1 MRHQFTR
8 RNVETVNRI
17 AAVCL
22 VLFLISETG
31 FSRQRSSTVS
41 QTSKED
47 STVGKQLI
55 PQNRNTGERR
65 AAEGVESDM
74 VTRVGLP
81 FRVELGEGISRPGAE
96 VVLGV
101 MSVTVFHCPEP
112 PMQVL
117 VGDTTGLGLVE
128 SVDGHDRTDFYLRPT
143 KAGIRTN
150 MWIEMP
156 SATVHVAL
164 RTVAVKGGAAAG
176 DYHGEVFVRLPGFR
190 EKAESMRARVAMTE
204 KELAECLVRQEEM
217 KRRVEEE
224 RRRAAAETEALITDE
239 ALSVLATA
247 SFVSRRDFK
256 PVRIGAA
263 SVKQVGGVVRIG
275 TRRFWTVLEVENR
288 DARKT
293 LRVQELSASEGTRVR
308 VREGR
313 LLPIEPRKRMRFGV
327 MIEHNGNVESQR
339 ESLLPK
345 LNLNIEGVTGV
356 VALQY

>member
-1 MRHQFTR
+1 MRVQSIHKYLEVI
-8 RNVETVNRI
+8 NKVI
-17 AAVCL
+17 AACL
-22 VLFLISETG
+22 VLFLISASG
-31 FSRQRSSTVS
+31 FSWQSSGTSS

-47 STVGKQLI
+47 S
-55 PQNRNTGERR
+55 N
-65 AAEGVESDM
+65 AA
-74 VTRVGLP
+74 TRVGLP
-81 FRVELGEGISRPGAE
+81 FRVELGEGISKPGAE
-96 VVLGV
+96 VVLAV
-101 MSVTVFHCPEP
+101 MAVTVFHCPEP

-164 RTVAVKGGAAAG
+164 RTVTVKGGAAAG

-190 EKAESMRARVAMTE
+190 EKAESTRARVEMTE

-217 KRRVEEE
+217 ERRIEEE

-239 ALSVLATA
+239 ALSVFASA
-247 SFVSRRDFK
+247 SFVYRRDFK

-263 SVKQVGGVVRIG
+263 SIKQVGTVVRVG
-275 TRRFWTVLEVENR
+275 TRRFWTVLEIENR

-293 LRVQELSASEGTRVR
+293 LWVQELSASEGTRVR
-308 VREGR
+308 IREGR
-313 LLPIEPRKRMRFGV
+313 LPPIEPKKRMRFGV
-327 MIEHNGNVESQR
+327 MGERANAELER
-339 ESLLPK
+339 EGALPK
-345 LNLNIEGVTGV
+345 LNLIIEGVTGV
-356 VALQY
+356 IALQY